1 MKLVKKINEC
11 HVVLNSNKC
20 YFILAVDDLLSGA
33 FDKIRKGTED
43 AIKKGSDVM
52 KKGN

>member
-1 MKLVKKINEC
+1 M
-11 HVVLNSNKC
+11 HVCTQFNVTYKC
-20 YFILAVDDLLSGA
+20 CFILAVDDLLSGA